1 MMSAS
6 RERSPAQR
14 ALIGYHAPRGFS
26 LLEVILATAILA
38 ASSMVL
44 VSLIGLGTKY
54 GNRAE
59 EQTLLASQAQSL
71 LDEFIVSSS
80 SSPLAGQAN
89 ESTERSGLL
98 PGRPSHT
105 YRLRALPFDAA
116 TTTVTGVG
124 LESNLNPS
132 STLADDGQSNASSPG
147 LTLVSVQVFASST
160 PTAEAVPLLE
170 LSQLVR
176 SSLLTAPATAASDP
190 FRMLE

>member
-1 MMSAS
+1 M
-6 RERSPAQR
+6 SPACQLCSPCSLAWR
-14 ALIGYHAPRGFS
+14 DHHAPRGFS

-80 SSPLAGQAN
+80 SSSLASQTN
-89 ESTERSGLL
+89 EPSERSGLL
-98 PGRPSHT
+98 PGRPSHA
-105 YRLRALPFDAA
+105 YRLRAFPFEAA
-116 TTTVTGVG
+116 T
-124 LESNLNPS
+124 
-132 STLADDGQSNASSPG
+132 G
-147 LTLVSVQVFASST
+147 LTMVSVQVFASST
-160 PTAEAVPLLE
+160 PAAEATPLLE

-176 SSLLTAPATAASDP
+176 SSLLTAPATDTSDP
-190 FRMLE
+190 FRLLE